1 MGNWQLIR
9 GVAASKRRTATGV
22 IVATV
27 AVLLLLLLLLA
38 VGCDSQLTPSLEAA
52 DSPVVV
58 AADKRGLRRER

>member
-27 AVLLLLLLLLA
+27 AVLLLA
-38 VGCDSQLTPSLEAA
+38 VGCDSQLTPSPEVA

-58 AADKRGLRRER
+58 AAGKRGL

>member
-27 AVLLLLLLLLA
+27 AVLLLLLA
-38 VGCDSQLTPSLEAA
+38 VGCDSQLTPSPEAA

-58 AADKRGLRRER
+58 AAGKRGL